1 MTTFSARASQTAL
14 SWRYSLIIAAVA
26 VLFFIPFL
34 GAVHLFDWDEI
45 NFAESARE
53 MLVTGD
59 YARVQINFEPFWEK
73 PPLFIWLQALSM
85 HLFGVS
91 EFAARLPNALS
102 GILTLLLLFYIG
114 AQLYD
119 ERFGL
124 FWSLSYFGS
133 FLPHFYFKTAII
145 DPVFNLFIFLG
156 AYCFFRASLL
166 APDAETAQRRKFLLL
181 SGACIGL
188 GIMTKGPVAL
198 LVSGLSGVIYALILY
213 YRLRRWTLTLWDGV
227 MFGATALLVSA
238 LWYGVET
245 LRNGWWFLQAF
256 ISYQIGLFREP
267 VAGHGQPFYYHF
279 VVLLFGV
286 FPASFIALGALRR
299 SSQRKSASLGE
310 ASSSFG
316 LLMAILFG
324 VVLTIFSLST
334 TKIAH
339 YSSLCYFPI
348 TFFAAREIHRI
359 LSGEARW
366 GRVASLA
373 CAAFGALVAM
383 LLALFPLALLNVEK
397 ILPFVNDE
405 LVRAV
410 LQSPVEWGG
419 YEWLIGASYFL
430 LVMLSAGL
438 LWRKK
443 FEWGFGTLFCS
454 TTLTLHLF
462 TLFIAP
468 KVEAYTQAEPI
479 AFYKSLQNEDC
490 YIVTGYKS
498 YAPYFY
504 ARFRPQQSPSNLDHE
519 WLATGDIKK
528 PAYFVAKLD
537 GAAWYEK
544 FPELRVI
551 KRSGG
556 YVFFKREPPSASRQK
571 GEG

>member
-1 MTTFSARASQTAL
+1 MTTTRTLSAAL
-14 SWRYSLIIAAVA
+14 TWRYSLIIGTVA
-26 VLFFIPFL
+26 FLFFVPFL

-53 MLVTGD
+53 MLVTGN

-85 HLFGVS
+85 HVFGVS
-91 EFAARLPNALS
+91 EFAARLPNALC
-102 GILTLLLLFYIG
+102 GIITLLLLFRIG
-114 AQLYD
+114 TQLYD

-156 AYCFFRASLL
+156 VYCFFCASQLSADTRL
-166 APDAETAQRRKFLLL
+166 SARVQFILL

-198 LVSGLSGVIYALILY
+198 LVSALSGVIYTLVLF
-213 YRLRRWTLTLWDGV
+213 YRRRRWVLTLCDGIF
-227 MFGATALLVSA
+227 FGVVALLVSA

-245 LRNGWWFLQAF
+245 LRNGWWFLDSF
-256 ISYQIGLFREP
+256 IRYQIGLFREP
-267 VAGHGQPFYYHF
+267 VAGHGQPFYYHV

-299 SSQRKSASLGE
+299 SSSFADSEVQSAF
-310 ASSSFG
+310 A
-316 LLMAILFG
+316 LLMAIVFG
-324 VVLTIFSLST
+324 VVLTIFSIST

-359 LSGEARW
+359 LLGAASWGKLAR
-366 GRVASLA
+366 LA
-373 CAAFGALVAM
+373 CAGFGALVA
-383 LLALFPLALLNVEK
+383 LLLTLFPLALIYVER
-397 ILPFVNDE
+397 ILPFVKDE
-405 LVRAV
+405 LIRAV
-410 LQSPVEWGG
+410 LQSPVEWRS
-419 YEWLIGASYFL
+419 YEWLIGAFYFL
-430 LVMLSAGL
+430 FVVLSTVL
-438 LWRKK
+438 LWQKK
-443 FEWGFGTLFCS
+443 FELGFGMLFFS
-454 TTLTLHLF
+454 TGLTLHLF

-468 KVEAYTQAEPI
+468 KVEAYIQAEPI
-479 AFYKSLQNEDC
+479 AFYKSLQDEDC

-504 ARFRPQQSPSNLDHE
+504 ARFRPQQCPSNLDHE
-519 WLATGDIKK
+519 WLATGPITK

-537 GAAWYEK
+537 GAAWYEQ
-544 FPELRVI
+544 FPELKVI

-556 YVFFKREPPSASRQK
+556 YVFFKRDVPHVP
-571 GEG
+571 

>member
-1 MTTFSARASQTAL
+1 MWQ
-14 SWRYSLIIAAVA
+14 YSFIIGAIAF
-26 VLFFIPFL
+26 LFFVPFL

-53 MLVTGD
+53 MLVTGN
-59 YARVQINFEPFWEK
+59 YARVQVNFEPFWEK

-85 HLFGVS
+85 HVFGVS
-91 EFAARLPNALS
+91 EFAARLPNALC
-102 GILTLLLLFYIG
+102 GIITLLLLLRIG
-114 AQLYD
+114 TQLYN

-156 AYCFFRASLL
+156 VYCFFRASQLS
-166 APDAETAQRRKFLLL
+166 ADHDASARRKFVLL

-198 LVSGLSGVIYALILY
+198 LVSGLSGVIYALISF
-213 YRLRRWTLTLWDGV
+213 YRLRHWVLTLSDGI
-227 MFGATALLVSA
+227 MFGITALLVSA

-245 LRNGWWFLQAF
+245 LRNGWWFLESF
-256 ISYQIGLFREP
+256 IRYQIGLFREP
-267 VAGHGQPFYYHF
+267 VAGHGQPFYYHV

-286 FPASFIALGALRR
+286 FPASFLALGAFRR
-299 SSQRKSASLGE
+299 SASLSDSK
-310 ASSSFG
+310 AQSAFA

-324 VVLTIFSLST
+324 VVLTIFSIST
-334 TKIAH
+334 TKIVH

-348 TFFAAREIHRI
+348 TFFATREIHRI
-359 LSGEARW
+359 LCGAVSW
-366 GRVASLA
+366 GKLASLA
-373 CAAFGALVAM
+373 CAGFGALVA
-383 LLALFPLALLNVEK
+383 LLLTLFVLALLNVEML
-397 ILPFVNDE
+397 LPFVQDQ

-410 LQSPVEWGG
+410 LLSPVEWHG

-430 LVMLSAGL
+430 FVVFSTVLF
-438 LWRKK
+438 WQKK
-443 FEWGFGTLFCS
+443 FELGFGTLFFS
-454 TTLTLHLF
+454 TAMTMHLF

-479 AFYKSLQNEDC
+479 AFYKSLQDEDC

-504 ARFRPQQSPSNLDHE
+504 ARFRPQQCPSNLDHE
-519 WLATGDIKK
+519 WLATGPITK

-537 GAAWYEK
+537 GAAWYEQ
-544 FPELRVI
+544 FPELKVI

-556 YVFFKREPPSASRQK
+556 YVFFKRDVPHMP
-571 GEG
+571 